1 MKPFYTIIYDCN
13 RKRFEQYDVIP
24 YLVKEYE
31 ELKKNKVMQR
41 YKPLPKTFDEFKE
54 FVKDESLYRWW
65 GRCEYEI
72 ILSSWPGQDV
82 EEKWDIHR
90 QIMMNLDIVT
100 KIVMES
106 IKEK

>member
-24 YLVKEYE
+24 YLVNEYK
-31 ELKKNKVMQR
+31 ELKKNKALQ
-41 YKPLPKTFDEFKE
+41 KIHPLPKTFDEFKVFIE
-54 FVKDESLYRWW
+54 HASMYQYWS
-65 GRCEYEI
+65 RCEYEI
-72 ILSSWPGQDV
+72 ILSCWPCQDV